1 MRPVPVHRPSS
12 APPCRSSKSRR
23 RAAAR
28 PCVRADVARVRASG
42 PSPPRRCPAVDRP
55 SPTDQARYSAR
66 RAARSNAGRTRSSP
80 PPRRS
85 NAPSP
90 AARSSGNAAKTS
102 RLRSPRTAPPTPP
115 RSDDQ
120 QCKPCSPPR
129 DSWPFHL
136 PADNP
141 HGNPHPVESISRKPY
156 YTCINPKFATSS
168 APPSHGFGLHIPAG
182 ALCRRAPVEPPRCA
196 RARALEFVSVSCCKI
211 QPQKS
216 P

>member
-55 SPTDQARYSAR
+55 SPTDQARCSAR

-90 AARSSGNAAKTS
+90 VARSSGNAAKTS

-156 YTCINPKFATSS
+156 QSS
-168 APPSHGFGLHIPAG
+168 ASQMRRGARRGPGDRSDRRRSSHEAMLERG
-182 ALCRRAPVEPPRCA
+182 ATPGREAIVRFPRRRWFRCA
-196 RARALEFVSVSCCKI
+196 RCA
-211 QPQKS
+211 
-216 P
+216 